1 MLEAALEHRAFR
13 LLRRVEARLAK
24 DVGAGR
30 TSAEAWNRALV
41 EVRQLFRMGYSGWF
55 EEHDVSVGFRSAFQM
70 VFEAHCRWFL
80 KGVPVVLKLEERSQ
94 LFQT

>member
-1 MLEAALEHRAFR
+1 MFWLAFISVASCLFFHTSGRLLGSRSRCSARTPTFFRNANVLEAALEHRAFR

-41 EVRQLFRMGYSGWF
+41 EVRQLF
-55 EEHDVSVGFRSAFQM
+55 
-70 VFEAHCRWFL
+70 
-80 KGVPVVLKLEERSQ
+80 
-94 LFQT
+94 